1 LGIGKVMITEK
12 WRLPG
17 PRYVSVLVL
26 LGCLLM
32 AFAFMPS
39 ALAAERKAEFSIPGC
54 KT

>member
-1 LGIGKVMITEK
+1 MITGK

-17 PRYVSVLVL
+17 PRSVSVLVL
-26 LGCLLM
+26 LGCLLI
-32 AFAFMPS
+32 AFVFLPS